1 MLPKKFNSKAWVVA
15 VDMGYGHQ
23 RTAYPLRSLS
33 QAGQVIN
40 ANSYSGIA
48 QSDWNTWQKA
58 KGGYE
63 FVSAFSRTPIIGPL
77 VFGFFNRLQRILDFY
92 PLRDLS
98 KPNIQLRQTLA
109 PIKKGWGRHLVEK
122 LAKNPLPLVGTFFT
136 IAFMAEEFK
145 YPGEIYC
152 VVCDTDISRTWAPVN
167 PKKSKIKYFAPTP
180 RVVERLKLYGVNP
193 KNIFLTGY
201 PLPQENIGTEKMEI
215 LKKDLKQRLVN
226 LDPKRSYYG
235 KYKDLIKARLGN
247 LPKKSDH
254 PLTIMFAVG
263 GAGAQ
268 KRTGVLIA
276 RALSDRIKKKE
287 IKLVLVAGIRKDV
300 QQYFKQ
306 ETKGLPVEIIF
317 AEDTKAYFRKF
328 NAQLRKTDILWTKP
342 SELSF
347 YSALGV
353 PIIIAPPIGSQEDFN
368 KRWLV
373 NSGFG
378 TVQKSLSSVDQW
390 LFQWLDNGFLAEYAM
405 QGFIEGEKMGTLNI
419 MKKVCSG

>member
-33 QAGQVIN
+33 WGGQVIN

-48 QSDWNTWQKA
+48 ESDLKTWQKA

-77 VFGFFNRLQRILDFY
+77 VFGIFNRLQRILDFY

-98 KPNIQLRQTLA
+98 KPNLQLKQTLA

-152 VVCDTDISRTWAPVN
+152 VVCDTDISRTWAPVD
-167 PKKSKIKYFAPTP
+167 PKKSKIKYFAPTS
-180 RVVERLKLYGVNP
+180 RVAERLKLYGVSS

-215 LKKDLKQRLVN
+215 LKKDLRQRLVN
-226 LDPKRSYYG
+226 LDPKKSYYG

-263 GAGAQ
+263 
-268 KRTGVLIA
+268 
-276 RALSDRIKKKE
+276 
-287 IKLVLVAGIRKDV
+287 
-300 QQYFKQ
+300 
-306 ETKGLPVEIIF
+306 
-317 AEDTKAYFRKF
+317 
-328 NAQLRKTDILWTKP
+328 
-342 SELSF
+342 
-347 YSALGV
+347 
-353 PIIIAPPIGSQEDFN
+353 
-368 KRWLV
+368 
-373 NSGFG
+373 
-378 TVQKSLSSVDQW
+378 
-390 LFQWLDNGFLAEYAM
+390 
-405 QGFIEGEKMGTLNI
+405 
-419 MKKVCSG
+419 